1 MLKKARPLEWLTF
14 TLFLILLSGCTSP
27 SEKDTDHDH
36 GHDDDHGHEASSAEG
51 TLTLPE
57 IEAMS
62 LTEGRLNVVATTN
75 IIGDVVAQVGQ
86 DTIDLT
92 VLLGTN
98 QDPHSYEAT
107 PSDLVALEQA
117 DLIFMNGWDLEEQLA
132 ETIEENFADK
142 MVQIS
147 AGVTPLNFGDDDEHG
162 DEDHA
167 DEDDHDDHGH
177 SGTDPHVWFSIHNVE
192 IWVTNTST
200 VLQAADPENAE
211 SYASNADAYL
221 EELEVLETEVDQLM
235 AQLPAE
241 RRKLVTNHD
250 SLGYFA
256 ADYDF
261 EIVGTVIPAASTSA
275 EPSASDLANLI
286 EAMEK
291 AGACTIFGETTQND
305 RLAQTVA
312 DELSGCDSVEVI
324 ALYSGSLGDGAA
336 SSYTGM
342 FLQNVE
348 NIVDGLGE

>member
-1 MLKKARPLEWLTF
+1 MLKKARPLEWVTF
-14 TLFLILLSGCTSP
+14 TLFLMLLSGCTSP
-27 SEKDTDHDH
+27 SEKEADH
-36 GHDDDHGHEASSAEG
+36 DHGHEASSAEG

-75 IIGDVVAQVGQ
+75 IIGNVVAQVGQ

-92 VLLGTN
+92 VLLGAN

-162 DEDHA
+162 DEDHDDEDHA

-192 IWVTNTST
+192 IWVTNIST
-200 VLQAADPENAE
+200 VLQAADPQNAE
-211 SYASNADAYL
+211 SYASNANVYL
-221 EELEVLETEVDQLM
+221 EELEELETKVDQLM
-235 AQLPAE
+235 AQLPAD
-241 RRKLVTNHD
+241 RRKIITNHD